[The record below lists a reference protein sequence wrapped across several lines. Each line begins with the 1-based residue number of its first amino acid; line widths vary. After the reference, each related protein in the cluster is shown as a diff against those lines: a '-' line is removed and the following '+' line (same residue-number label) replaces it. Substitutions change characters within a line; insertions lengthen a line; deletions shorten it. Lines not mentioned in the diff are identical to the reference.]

1 MSDNLHL
8 AQGEPPWA
16 TLLIHEVRELRK
28 DVAGLTGDVADL
40 TDEVGELQKDVK
52 GGGTLPGHA
61 EQLRDHDKRLTKL
74 EALVKWVA
82 GIGTAFITAVGSAWA
97 LFAGGPH
104 K

>member
-1 MSDNLHL
+1 MSENLTL

-28 DVAGLTGDVADL
+28 DVAEL

-97 LFAGGPH
+97 LLAGGPH

>member
-1 MSDNLHL
+1 MSESLTL

-28 DVAGLTGDVADL
+28 DVANLS
-40 TDEVGELQKDVK
+40 DEVEALQKDVK

-61 EQLRDHDKRLTKL
+61 EQLRDHDKRLGKL

-82 GIGTAFITAVGSAWA
+82 GIGTAIVTAFSSAWA
-97 LFAGGPH
+97 MFAGGPH